1 MAHFE
6 QSAVNLLNSDVIDGL
21 RSIDDNSID
30 LVLTSPPYN
39 INKPYERADRRTLD
53 EYADWCREIIE
64 LIDDKLDEHGAVCWQ
79 VGNFVKDSSVL
90 PLDYIVH
97 PIFSDLGYRLRN
109 RIVWQ
114 FNFGL
119 HSQKRLSGRYET
131 LLWFTKSDSY
141 TFNLDDIR
149 VEQLYPGKKH
159 SEKKGNGRAGKP
171 SGNPKGKNPS
181 DHWIFSGRRFFEEDL
196 VWQLPN
202 VKANHPEL
210 TEHPCQFPV
219 ELAER
224 CVLAFTNPGDTILD
238 PFIGSGTTA
247 IAGLPRRR
255 KVIGIDRDE
264 SYIEL
269 ANERITALRE
279 GKLRV
284 RPSGKSVR
292 RPSLGEAVARV
303 PMEWRAEGGSKKEA
317 EKNSC

>member
-1 MAHFE
+1 ME
-6 QSAVNLLNSDVIDGL
+6 QLQNSSLQLLNCDVIDGID
-21 RSIDDNSID
+21 SIDNKSID

-39 INKPYERADRRTLD
+39 INKPYEREDKRSLE

-64 LIDDKLDEHGAVCWQ
+64 RLDQKVTDQGAICWQ
-79 VGNFVKDSSVL
+79 VGNFVKNNSVL
-90 PLDYIVH
+90 PLDYVVY
-97 PIFSDLGYRLRN
+97 PIFADLGFRLRN

-119 HSQKRLSGRYET
+119 NAERRLSGRYET
-131 LLWFTKSDSY
+131 LLWFTKSDKY

-149 VEQLYPGKKH
+149 IEQLYPGKKH
-159 SEKKGNGRAGKP
+159 SGKKGKELAGRP

-181 DHWIFSGRRFFEEDL
+181 DHWIFSGRRYFEEDL

-224 CVLAFTNPGDTILD
+224 CVFAFTDPGDTILD

-247 IAGLPRRR
+247 IAGLPRGRN
-255 KVIGIDRDE
+255 VIGIDRDQR
-264 SYIEL
+264 YIEL
-269 ANERITALRE
+269 AKERIEALKN
-279 GKLRV
+279 GTLKV
-284 RPSGKSVR
+284 RPSGKEVR
-292 RPSLGEAVARV
+292 RPSAGEAVSKV
-303 PMEWRAEGGSKKEA
+303 PVEWSMAGGSQRET
-317 EKNSC
+317 EEIGS